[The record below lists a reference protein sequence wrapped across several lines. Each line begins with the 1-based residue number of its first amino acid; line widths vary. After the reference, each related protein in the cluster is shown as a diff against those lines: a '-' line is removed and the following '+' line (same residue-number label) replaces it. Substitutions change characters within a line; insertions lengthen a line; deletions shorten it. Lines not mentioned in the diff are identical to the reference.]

1 LYWKNSVVYQIYP
14 RSFLDSNSDGIGDI
28 QGIISKLDYL
38 ENLGVDILWICP
50 VYDSPMDD
58 NGYDISDYYNI
69 AKEFG
74 TLEDMKKLIYEAGKR
89 GLKIIM
95 DLVINHTSDE
105 HSWFLESKSSLLS
118 SKREWYI
125 WADPDKNG
133 DPPSN
138 IKSIFGGSSW
148 EFDEKTK
155 QYYFH
160 VFSKKQPCLNWN
172 NKEVR
177 TQLFKMIN
185 WWLDLGIS
193 GFRVDAITYIKK
205 SDRIFN
211 PSNTNDIHCNDV
223 SLNQNGIDKWLNE
236 LKLFGFKNG
245 EVLTVAEAPGVQG
258 DNLLKYTGSSGFF
271 SMIFTFD
278 HVDLDLKDGGLWN
291 DPKNWGIKELRK
303 ALFSTQKL
311 LDNSGWP
318 ALYFENHDQPRSINK
333 YFPEKSVSIYTKKLL
348 AMLLFFQ
355 KGTPFIYQGQEIG
368 MTNVKY
374 DSIEKYKDIASVNQY
389 NECIHSGFTKNDAL
403 KVLWNRSRDN
413 SRTPMQW
420 SREIN
425 AGFSKIKPW
434 IEINENYTY
443 INVEDQ
449 LINNKSL
456 LHFYRSLIKL
466 RKSSEYRDLIIYG
479 KFIPL
484 LQNSENL
491 ISFKREYK
499 NRCLIFVCNF
509 SDKEVTYNPDCG
521 IDKVVVS
528 NYETWDILLQFN
540 RLRAYETVVYIAK

>member
-1 LYWKNSVVYQIYP
+1 MYWKNSVVYQIYP

-172 NKEVR
+172 NREVR
-177 TQLFKMIN
+177 TQLYKMIN

-223 SLNQNGIDKWLNE
+223 CLNQNGIDKWLNE
-236 LKLFGFKNG
+236 LKLFGFENG
-245 EVLTVAEAPGVQG
+245 EVMTVAEAPGVQG

-333 YFPEKSVSIYTKKLL
+333 YFPEKSISIYTKKLL

-389 NECIHSGFTKNDAL
+389 NECILSGFTKNDAL

-449 LINNKSL
+449 LINSKSL

-484 LQNSENL
+484 LQNSQNL

-499 NRCLIFVCNF
+499 NKYLIFICNF
-509 SDKEVTYNPDCG
+509 SDKEVPYNPDCG